1 MDERKEAKKKEKE
14 KQLLPSL
21 LFVLYSASG
30 LGALGSTII
39 TLGGGRWQPDS
50 PYTCF
55 SLL

>member
-30 LGALGSTII
+30 LGALGSTIV

-50 PYTCF
+50 PCTCF